1 MTRYRQ
7 YDDDF
12 LSPYEAKPVDAEE
25 EAYKRAG
32 LAASNEAM
40 KKAPK
45 QGFFESFKRLG
56 EGNLDQPGSDAYYKY
71 GAGQG
76 RSIEAAKD
84 QAKAANPMAD
94 DSRRMTSRQ
103 TAAPAA
109 KALVASKMPPYEGR
123 SANRLADIKN
133 EYERE
138 PEIGDMNAGMGRRDA
153 GKQAARVVSAE
164 QAASPTTARVDRNAY
179 ERDKGPVPNA
189 MFVPDTEVY
198 KRSEM
203 DDFGREGRRGP
214 VPNAIGVRDIDVYKR
229 SEMDDFGREDRRIPA
244 PSGQAASGTP
254 IVTKEELA
262 ASGMSLRDY
271 LNKQQ
276 GLTRREDTKNTKST
290 TTNIKTPPPGSSS
303 EPSRVLRPNNEGQ
316 PGGSLPSKRKGSGT
330 VMEQGRGV
338 DLYGGTLNSLS
349 DLLRGKNAVKRGGG
363 SYAKGGSVKN
373 MASGGSVSSASSR
386 ADGIAQRG
394 KTKCK
399 MR

>member
-1 MTRYRQ
+1 MPRYKSS
-7 YDDDF
+7 DDDF
-12 LSPYEAKPVDAEE
+12 LSPLDAEPVDPQE

-56 EGNLDQPGSDAYYKY
+56 EGNIDQPGSDAYYKY

-94 DSRRMTSRQ
+94 DSRRITARQ

-109 KALVASKMPPYEGR
+109 KALAASKMPAYEGR
-123 SANRLADIKN
+123 STNRLADIKN
-133 EYERE
+133 DYERE

-189 MFVPDTEVY
+189 MGVPDIDVY

-203 DDFGREGRRGP
+203 DDFGREGRR
-214 VPNAIGVRDIDVYKR
+214 VPTR
-229 SEMDDFGREDRRIPA
+229 
-244 PSGQAASGTP
+244 SGQATSGTP

-262 ASGMSLRDY
+262 ASGMNLRDY

>member
-1 MTRYRQ
+1 MPRYKSS
-7 YDDDF
+7 DDDF
-12 LSPYEAKPVDAEE
+12 LSPLDAEPVDPQE

-56 EGNLDQPGSDAYYKY
+56 EGNIDQPGSDAYYKY

-94 DSRRMTSRQ
+94 DSRRITARQ

-109 KALVASKMPPYEGR
+109 PAARSPSKMPAYKGR
-123 SANRLADIKN
+123 SSDRLADIKN

-138 PEIGDMNAGMGRRDA
+138 PEIGDMNAGVGRRNA
-153 GKQAARVVSAE
+153 GKELDRVVPAE
-164 QAASPTTARVDRNAY
+164 PVKNITARADRNPY

-189 MFVPDTEVY
+189 MGVPDIDVY

-203 DDFGREGRRGP
+203 DDFGREGRR
-214 VPNAIGVRDIDVYKR
+214 VPTRL
-229 SEMDDFGREDRRIPA
+229 
-244 PSGQAASGTP
+244 GQATSGTP
-254 IVTKEELA
+254 IVTKKELA
-262 ASGMSLRDY
+262 DSGMSLRDY